1 MKDRKKILDKVNIFK
16 LDLYSTS
23 YKSAA
28 LRITFSLLA
37 MFLACLF
44 RISITIENALLNFV
58 LFAVILAIVIPA
70 VLCFFVATAEFY
82 PLTIKPAGLNMKILM
97 LIYKSRLN
105 ILLVFT
111 AAFTVCVKLK
121 NAKRF

>member
-70 VLCFFVATAEFY
+70 VLCFFVATAEC
-82 PLTIKPAGLNMKILM
+82 LQVSEN
-97 LIYKSRLN
+97 R
-105 ILLVFT
+105 
-111 AAFTVCVKLK
+111 K
-121 NAKRF
+121 NKKKK